1 LIKPLLYAFS
11 ILSFLGLPK
20 AGAQN
25 QCLEI
30 FSNHPT
36 LGTLEPVAQLM
47 YWEQIANLPEMR
59 KPNASVKV
67 NFSSSPNSKV
77 DILKIENASV
87 ALDYFSKK
95 DKVSWPHHPLN
106 TDSSVPFFEDK
117 ITSTSSLFY
126 SASASLFLYIH
137 NDLFSIKPPTDTPHP
152 LGPKQPSKAQRADRT
167 KLSVKRSQTI
177 KDIDEALGRSEYLQV
192 LYDVA
197 AYTDRDTNNGYSV
210 RDLTPL
216 QDGHYYLT
224 AFSIPYVGQ
233 EILAHLKSQ
242 ESFQTFW
249 GKHYA
254 AALGRAKALFLLR
267 YGLQMNTPNAQNI
280 IVQLDRNFFPTGKI
294 FLRDT
299 ADSRYYEAIAYALEL
314 KDPVRWDNVNGIEH
328 RQLLRLE
335 TETSFWQMDRG
346 GVALETLELW
356 KDLHDKAFV
365 QTVLGELQLSPEK
378 YKTTYDIQSF
388 FATDGGI
395 AIINAYAKARM

>member
-1 LIKPLLYAFS
+1 MLVPFS
-11 ILSFLGLPK
+11 
-20 AGAQN
+20 AGAQTR
-25 QCLEI
+25 CLEI
-30 FSNHPT
+30 FSHHPAI
-36 LGTLEPVAQLM
+36 GTLAPVAQLF

-67 NFSSSPNSKV
+67 NFSSSPNSSV
-77 DILKIENASV
+77 DVLKIKNAPA
-87 ALDYFSKK
+87 ALDFFSKK
-95 DKVSWPHHPLN
+95 GDVSWPHHPLN
-106 TDSSVPFFEDK
+106 TESSVPFFEDK
-117 ITSTSSLFY
+117 ITSTSSMYY

-137 NDLFSIKPPTDTPHP
+137 DDLFSIKPPTDTPHP

-167 KLSVKRSQTI
+167 KLSVIRSQTI
-177 KDIDEALGRSEYLQV
+177 KDIDEALGVSEYLQV

-197 AYTDRDTNNGYSV
+197 AYTERESNNGYSV

-216 QDGHYYLT
+216 QDGHYYLP

-233 EILAHLKSQ
+233 EILAHLASQ
-242 ESFQTFW
+242 EAFETFW

-294 FLRDT
+294 FIRDT
-299 ADSRYYEAIAYALEL
+299 ADSRYYEAIAYALGLGEHL
-314 KDPVRWDNVNGIEH
+314 RWDNKNGVDH

-346 GVALETLELW
+346 GIAPKTIERW
-356 KDLHDKAFV
+356 QDLHDEAFV
-365 QTVLGELQLSPEK
+365 KTINNELGLDTEK
-378 YKTTYDIQSF
+378 YQTLYDIQSF
-388 FATDGGI
+388 FATDGGV
-395 AIINAYAKARM
+395 AIIKTYAQERM